1 MNKTLKEIADELG
14 IDKQKVYRYVKKN
27 HINEVLQSASV
38 KQYDEVAQK
47 QIISHFLKQN
57 SINEAHQNHFK
68 STSNDAVYDA
78 LLKQLETKDKQIQ
91 RLQDENDNLQKL
103 LDQEQQLNAMAQQ
116 KLQLLE
122 QKQEEPPKRKWY
134 EFFKD

>member
-27 HINEVLQSASV
+27 HINEVFQSASA

-47 QIISHFLKQN
+47 QIINHFSKQN
-57 SINEAHQNHFK
+57 HINETHQNNI
-68 STSNDAVYDA
+68 NDVVYDT
-78 LLKQLETKDKQIQ
+78 LLKQLEIKDRQI
-91 RLQDENDNLQKL
+91 EELQKIL
-103 LDQEQQLNAMAQQ
+103 NQEQQLNAIAQQ

-122 QKQEEPPKRKWY
+122 QKQEEQPKKKRWWK
-134 EFFKD
+134 K